1 MFIFLPECWQLTFL
15 CYNQYA
21 DSDGFPSGQRERTV
35 NPLSQTTM
43 VRIHPRPPFFL
54 FCGNGG
60 IGRRVR
66 FRSVWGQLHAGSS
79 PVSRTMAS
87 VLTAFEKLLG
97 HLFFV
102 YSNFFVA
109 PRWGST
115 LCWMFLAAAFIC
127 RDHYCFIFWHRI
139 CKIESGNYAFEQKQT
154 ELLWCLYLRLCI
166 CI

>member
-1 MFIFLPECWQLTFL
+1 MTFL

-79 PVSRTMAS
+79 PVSRTIEERLFGYNRRS
-87 VLTAFEKLLG
+87 SFLHPTRLRNPLSQGTFRLLAHEYQIDKSLG
-97 HLFFV
+97 R
-102 YSNFFVA
+102 A
-109 PRWGST
+109 
-115 LCWMFLAAAFIC
+115 IC
-127 RDHYCFIFWHRI
+127 RGFSQFLGEWLPLP
-139 CKIESGNYAFEQKQT
+139 AQ
-154 ELLWCLYLRLCI
+154 
-166 CI
+166 